1 MYISDTINM
10 KYEYNAIVSRQDLKV
25 VLVVET
31 RKKARRIARKKYSKE
46 YSEKKTYIIISGDN
60 YKNAVSLYKK
70 SLENAPEKK
79 ERSLSPK
86 KKTDKNNKP
95 KATLIQEKK
104 KASKKVKQVK
114 SQEKRKASIKDE
126 LFAEEEESIK
136 RMNARNLKEES
147 DLIFETK

>member
-1 MYISDTINM
+1 M

-25 VLVVET
+25 VLVVES

-70 SLENAPEKK
+70 SLENTPEKK
-79 ERSLSPK
+79 ETSLSPE
-86 KKTDKNNKP
+86 KKTKKNSKP

-104 KASKKVKQVK
+104 KAEKKVKKGK
-114 SQEKRKASIKDE
+114 SADKRKASIKDE
-126 LFAEEEESIK
+126 LFAEEEKSIK
-136 RMNARNLKEES
+136 RMNARNLKEDS
-147 DLIFETK
+147 DIIFDKK

>member
-1 MYISDTINM
+1 MYISDTNIM

-79 ERSLSPK
+79 ERSLRK
-86 KKTDKNNKP
+86 KEVSKKNSKP
-95 KATLIQEKK
+95 EK
-104 KASKKVKQVK
+104 KASKKVKKGK
-114 SQEKRKASIKDE
+114 SQEMRKASIKDE
-126 LFAEEEESIK
+126 LFAEEKKSIK
-136 RMNARNLKEES
+136 RMNARNLKEDS
-147 DLIFETK
+147 DLIFNTK